1 MKILKRIFYGTAAV
15 IMALCV
21 FVILCAFNPNMTQS
35 VAGLLYG
42 EASTEELPNLE
53 PTQIA
58 TDSNGDSENLADALP
73 EENDVTYGD
82 MTVPEEFRKKSG
94 YKPIEEELKEVSD
107 VIASRLETELS
118 VGETGEQLDF
128 NILTYPFYGMLD
140 RNGKEIYCQI
150 YANATKGNSS
160 FAPIIAVD
168 VSQAEE
174 AYEAVYNDHPELFWL
189 EPGYS
194 CKYKKDGQ
202 CVEITLKYNQTMD
215 YLDQA
220 KAAIQ
225 VSMDD
230 ILEGAKGLATD
241 YDKMKYVHD
250 ELVKR
255 VEYDESA
262 QMNQSAYSA
271 LVGAKSV
278 CAGYSKAYQ
287 YLMQKL
293 EIPCYYC
300 TGYSGEE
307 HAWNIVRINN
317 AYTNVDVTWA
327 DTEPVTYDYFNKNDK
342 DFASTHKRTGL
353 SKELPACGTSTN
365 K

>member
-1 MKILKRIFYGTAAV
+1 
-15 IMALCV
+15 MALCA
-21 FVILCAFNPNMTQS
+21 FIMLCAFNPNMTES

-42 EASTEELPNLE
+42 EAPTEELPNLE
-53 PTQIA
+53 PTQIVA
-58 TDSNGDSENLADALP
+58 ENDGSSEELTDVLP
-73 EENDVTYGD
+73 EESENAIQDD
-82 MTVPEEFRKKSG
+82 MTVPEELRKKSG
-94 YKPIEEELKEVSD
+94 YKPIAEELSEITD
-107 VIASRLETELS
+107 VAASRLETELS
-118 VGETGEQLDF
+118 IGETGENLDF
-128 NILTYPFYGMLD
+128 NTLTYPFYGMLD
-140 RNGKEIYCQI
+140 RYDKELYCQI
-150 YANATKGNSS
+150 YANAVKGTTS
-160 FAPIIAVD
+160 FAPIAEVD
-168 VSQAEE
+168 ISQVEK

-189 EPGYS
+189 EPSYS
-194 CKYKKDGQ
+194 CKYKKGGK

-215 YLDQA
+215 YLDEA
-220 KAAIQ
+220 KAAMQ

-230 ILEGAKGLATD
+230 ILEGAKGLATE
-241 YDKMKYVHD
+241 YDKVKYVHD
-250 ELVKR
+250 ELIKR
-255 VEYDESA
+255 VEYNESA

-278 CAGYSKAYQ
+278 CAGYAKAFQ

-327 DTEPVTYDYFNKNDK
+327 DTDPVTYDYFNKNDK

-353 SKELPACGTSTN
+353 SEELPACGTSTN